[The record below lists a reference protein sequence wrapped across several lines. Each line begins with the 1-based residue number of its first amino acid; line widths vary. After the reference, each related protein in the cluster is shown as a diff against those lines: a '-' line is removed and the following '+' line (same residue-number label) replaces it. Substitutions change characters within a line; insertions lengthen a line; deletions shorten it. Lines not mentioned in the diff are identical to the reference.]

1 MKNKNI
7 LITGASRGIG
17 KALKKLLEEE
27 GANCITP
34 NRDVLDVS
42 SSNSIKSFFL
52 KHLDCKLDGLV
63 NNAGLNIP
71 NPIDRIEELDIEK
84 MFNTN
89 LVGPLN
95 ILKFAAEHMNKSHVS
110 RIVNLSSIWGLKSK
124 ENRSLYSVTKF
135 GINGLTRSLAHEF
148 GKKNILINSIAPGFV
163 NTEMTKNNVSTNEQK
178 KLFKQIPLNRFAEP
192 FEIAKLILFLLSEN
206 NTYITGE
213 TITIDGGFL
222 A

>member
-1 MKNKNI
+1 M
-7 LITGASRGIG
+7 
-17 KALKKLLEEE
+17 
-27 GANCITP
+27 
-34 NRDVLDVS
+34 
-42 SSNSIKSFFL
+42 
-52 KHLDCKLDGLV
+52 
-63 NNAGLNIP
+63 
-71 NPIDRIEELDIEK
+71 
-84 MFNTN
+84 
-89 LVGPLN
+89 
-95 ILKFAAEHMNKSHVS
+95 
-110 RIVNLSSIWGLKSK
+110 SSIWGLKSK

-192 FEIAKLILFLLSEN
+192 IEIAKLILFLLSEN